1 MNFDSKLFVNELSIS
16 LEWRTQ
22 LQPIVADSV
31 EDLVLVVAEEEIVGI
46 VVTEEVV
53 VDAAAVEVAVDVAV
67 EVVAAKRR
75 RNGFRLPNSD
85 VSSRM
90 AR

>member
-31 EDLVLVVAEEEIVGI
+31 EDLVLVVAEEEI